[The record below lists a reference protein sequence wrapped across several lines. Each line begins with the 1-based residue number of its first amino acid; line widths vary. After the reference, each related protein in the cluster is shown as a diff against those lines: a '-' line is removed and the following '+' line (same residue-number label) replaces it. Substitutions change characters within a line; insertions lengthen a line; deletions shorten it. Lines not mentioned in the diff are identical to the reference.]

1 MPPPAPPSP
10 DTARPNGM
18 DLSQAVFWIAVAS
31 SLIML
36 VRLGRRALGD
46 ARSWAIKC
54 VAVLVVALLSALFF
68 PMSAHWIVGGLWAG
82 IVLLPSLLVRL
93 AIHALGRQRYGTAGI
108 CARLLGLLHPFD
120 GWAQNAEVIAALR
133 LAQRGN
139 PEQASALLS
148 ELLSR
153 PGLSWRMY
161 ASLRMQ
167 LCRIEGDWRGMLLQV
182 PADDP
187 SLLAMRLRALGET
200 GHLRELVAEGTRLQ
214 GETGFAP
221 HAVDLVVLAFCGRMQ
236 AVKDLLEG
244 SLAGLPSELKRFWIA
259 TAGLAAGNTDT
270 ARVDFERLQAGAS
283 DRSLAL
289 YAGQRLRNG
298 LASPELALDQAD
310 WRMVAVMEAR
320 SRDARRQRVGILA
333 MWRGSYVIAA
343 LIAANIGMFVVEIL
357 LGGSEDMGVLGSLG
371 AMWAGAVIE
380 GGEWWRLGAATFLH
394 SGFLHIG
401 FNMAA
406 LAILGPWVERNMGH
420 WRTLGVY
427 LLSGIGS
434 TVGVLLLIRLG
445 WMEDE
450 ILVGAS
456 GAIFGLVGAQL
467 VLRAQSFLQHRS
479 AQAAQRLGD
488 LAWGIAL
495 QVVFDFATPQVSF
508 AGHAS
513 GLAAG
518 LLLTLALTPGRW
530 RTAGR

>member
-1 MPPPAPPSP
+1 
-10 DTARPNGM
+10 M

-54 VAVLVVALLSALFF
+54 VLVLATALLSALLL
-68 PMSAHWIVGGLWAG
+68 PMSAYWISGGLWAG
-82 IVLLPSLLVRL
+82 IILLPSLLVRI
-93 AIHALGRQRYGTAGI
+93 AIHGLGRQHYRTAGLS
-108 CARLLGLLHPFD
+108 ARLLSVLHPFD
-120 GWAQNAEVIAALR
+120 GWAQNAEAIAAFR
-133 LAQRGN
+133 LAQRGK
-139 PEQASALLS
+139 PEQAAALMA
-148 ELLSR
+148 ELLAR
-153 PGLSWRMY
+153 PGLSWRVY

-167 LCRIEGDWRGMLLQV
+167 LCRIEGNWPGMLLQV

-200 GHLRELVAEGTRLQ
+200 GRLRDLVAEGARLH
-214 GETGFAP
+214 GDTGFAP
-221 HAVDLVVLAFCGRMQ
+221 HAVDLVVLAFCGRTP
-236 AVKDLLEG
+236 AVMRLLE
-244 SLAGLPSELKRFWIA
+244 SALAGLPSELKRFWLA
-259 TAGLAAGNTDT
+259 TAELAAGDGD
-270 ARVDFERLQAGAS
+270 AAKVEFERLAAS
-283 DRSLAL
+283 AVDRTLAL
-289 YAGQRLRNG
+289 HAAQRLSNG
-298 LASPELALDQAD
+298 LANPRLVLDQAD
-310 WRMVAVMEAR
+310 WRTVAAIEAR
-320 SRDARRQRVGILA
+320 ARDARRPRAGILA
-333 MWRGSYVIAA
+333 MWRGSHVIAA
-343 LIAANIGMFVVEIL
+343 LIAANLGVFVVEMV
-357 LGGSEDMGVLGSLG
+357 LGGSDDIEVLGRLG
-371 AMWAGAVIE
+371 AMSAEAVIG

-406 LAILGPWVERNMGH
+406 LAILGPWVERSMGH
-420 WRTLGVY
+420 WRTLAVY

-434 TVGVLLLIRLG
+434 TVGVLLLVQLG

-450 ILVGAS
+450 FLVGAS

-479 AQAAQRLGD
+479 VQAAQRLGD

-530 RTAGR
+530 RAAGS